1 MLKESTVWARK
12 EPLSNQSPSEL
23 TAGPHP
29 RRGWYRGPS
38 GWWGSPMWSPI
49 IPVMGAMKPGVSN
62 GVWATTCWWF
72 CYWKTGFT
80 SWWVSA
86 SRQHQAKD
94 REKEGSATITTRHET
109 TDWFKIGKGVRQ
121 SCTLSPCLF
130 NFYAE
135 DIMWNVGLDDS
146 QAEIKIGRRSIN
158 SLTYADYTSLMAESE
173 EETKEPLD
181 EGERGEWK
189 SWFKTQ
195 HSENED
201 HGIQSH

>member
-29 RRGWYRGPS
+29 RRGWCRGPS

-49 IPVMGAMKPGVSN
+49 FPVMGAMKPGVSN

-80 SWWVSA
+80 FWWVSA

-94 REKEGSATITTRHET
+94 WEREGSAAIRTRHET

-121 SCTLSPCLF
+121 SCTLSPA
-130 NFYAE
+130 Y
-135 DIMWNVGLDDS
+135 
-146 QAEIKIGRRSIN
+146 
-158 SLTYADYTSLMAESE
+158 LTYMPRTSCEIWDWMTHRLKSRSA
-173 EETKEPLD
+173 
-181 EGERGEWK
+181 GEV
-189 SWFKTQ
+189 STASHTQ
-195 HSENED
+195 
-201 HGIQSH
+201 IIPV